1 MCLKICLDSY
11 LSMKAI
17 GMSIRY
23 LDQDLDTQT
32 HANGNFLDL
41 ILPQE
46 HILKAQFG
54 NIATPL
60 YILEHPHFVEC

>member
-1 MCLKICLDSY
+1 MCLKLCLESY
-11 LSMKAI
+11 LSAKAI
-17 GMSIRY
+17 GMSIQY
-23 LDQDLDTQT
+23 LDQVLETQM
-32 HANGNFLDL
+32 HENGNFLDL

-60 YILEHPHFVEC
+60 YILEHPYFVEC

>member
-1 MCLKICLDSY
+1 MCLKFCLDSY
-11 LSMKAI
+11 LSAKAI

-23 LDQDLDTQT
+23 LDQVLETQT
-32 HANGNFLDL
+32 HENGNFLDL

-60 YILEHPHFVEC
+60 YILEHLDFVEC

>member
-1 MCLKICLDSY
+1 MCLKLCLDSY
-11 LSMKAI
+11 LSAKAI

-23 LDQDLDTQT
+23 LDQILEVQT
-32 HANGNFLDL
+32 YADGNFLDL

-60 YILEHPHFVEC
+60 YILEHPYFVEC